1 MAEATIDSIKIEISA
16 SSDAAAENIKKL
28 SEALKEL
35 KTSTSGG
42 VRGLSTIKKQLEG
55 LKTALSGADNSG
67 TKLSKIAKGLKAL
80 SEVQKSSGLSS
91 TLNAMAKLPNILT
104 PNMDGAD
111 KKLSKIAKGLNAL
124 SSVQKASG
132 LNSTLNALGK
142 LPDISS
148 KLAPMD
154 MDKFAQSIK
163 KAAAA
168 LSPLATEM
176 EKVSKGFAAFPIR
189 IQKIIQSNSGLTAS
203 NKKAADSFN
212 SVGKF
217 SLKSIANLTL
227 FGFGIN
233 AVADV
238 LSGFITNINAYVE
251 NMNLFSV
258 SMGEYYSEAMEYA
271 ELVQSKLGID
281 ISEWTR
287 NQGIFM
293 SMAKGFGLANDQAYN
308 LSKGLTELSYDISSF
323 FNITLDAVGDGAF
336 AKVQSGISGELEP
349 LRRLGYALDEATLQ
363 QVAYDHGVN
372 QSIRTMTQA
381 QKAII
386 RYTAIVEQSARMGV
400 IGDMAK
406 TLESP
411 ANALRILHMEFKSL
425 SRAIG
430 SIFIPALVKIIPVVQ
445 AVVEVLTEFAQA
457 LAKLF
462 GFKMTDWSYS
472 DWEGMGNAIDFGA
485 GAADDM
491 ADGMSDAAAAAK
503 KLKDYTLGID
513 ELNIIKP
520 DTGAGASGG
529 SGAAGGAGWEK
540 DWDLDSVWDESV
552 LKNITRQVDELKDKL
567 RGVLTVVGLVGAGL
581 LAMKLSPYI
590 MSGIELLKA
599 GLKEAYGRAL
609 LLKSALTGMSLHG
622 IIAQIPV
629 LLGLSTMAMK
639 IAPFAAAIAVIA
651 IRFKDLYDNSETF
664 RKGLARIDNLARSTF
679 YIIRSAVGDVI
690 DKLKEA
696 GLAVLDL
703 LPEGLREKVIGVIES
718 IGNFISSLDLDLGD
732 LLTTLAGITLLFVP
746 GGQIAGAAVLAF
758 EGISIAIRALGDV
771 SNEQWQQM
779 YQTAMSAVRG
789 MVDEVVGYIGN
800 LIRAF
805 ATAIS
810 GIYNIISGFL
820 SGDWTKVWYGIKQVA
835 AGAFTAILSTGEL
848 VFNTI
853 NAVAK
858 AVFGVDLKAVIES
871 IPSFFI
877 NTFNNIKAGVTVII
891 TTIVNDIKGILGGI
905 ITFLKGVF
913 TLDWETAWD
922 GIKQV
927 VDSAVDLIFNIET
940 WKQIG
945 KDALDGLFQGL
956 ADIGKKVEDWG
967 ATFIK
972 SIKEFLGIH
981 SPSTVFR
988 DEIGVYLGEGI
999 AEGMIQSTP
1008 AITAA
1013 AQGIADSVQKVFN
1026 GISYDPGTNYMAL
1039 INAAKESGDF
1049 EEAARLETIRNAKI
1063 DGEGL
1068 NWEKTFDFTGVTDQ
1082 FQQVADQFSVQTD
1095 AMNTDYSE
1103 FVIQTKT
1110 STESIKTDVLVSIE
1124 TVDTA
1129 LKTFITQTTNNF
1141 RTMAKQSNAQI
1152 QSIISALNAIPR
1164 NITTVHTIVTRSVS
1178 GGSGSTK
1185 GYASG
1190 GFPDTGELFLAREAG
1205 PELVGQ
1211 IGKRTAVANNA
1222 QIVEGIRYGVADANA
1237 EQNALLQEQN
1247 ELLRAILNK
1256 SGVYLDGKQLKKS
1269 VDKASR
1275 SSGANILIG
1284 GVV

>member
-1 MAEATIDSIKIEISA
+1 M
-16 SSDAAAENIKKL
+16 
-28 SEALKEL
+28 
-35 KTSTSGG
+35 
-42 VRGLSTIKKQLEG
+42 
-55 LKTALSGADNSG
+55 
-67 TKLSKIAKGLKAL
+67 
-80 SEVQKSSGLSS
+80 
-91 TLNAMAKLPNILT
+91 
-104 PNMDGAD
+104 
-111 KKLSKIAKGLNAL
+111 
-124 SSVQKASG
+124 
-132 LNSTLNALGK
+132 
-142 LPDISS
+142 
-148 KLAPMD
+148 
-154 MDKFAQSIK
+154 
-163 KAAAA
+163 
-168 LSPLATEM
+168 
-176 EKVSKGFAAFPIR
+176 
-189 IQKIIQSNSGLTAS
+189 
-203 NKKAADSFN
+203 
-212 SVGKF
+212 
-217 SLKSIANLTL
+217 
-227 FGFGIN
+227 
-233 AVADV
+233 
-238 LSGFITNINAYVE
+238 
-251 NMNLFSV
+251 
-258 SMGEYYSEAMEYA
+258 
-271 ELVQSKLGID
+271 
-281 ISEWTR
+281 
-287 NQGIFM
+287 
-293 SMAKGFGLANDQAYN
+293 
-308 LSKGLTELSYDISSF
+308 
-323 FNITLDAVGDGAF
+323 
-336 AKVQSGISGELEP
+336 
-349 LRRLGYALDEATLQ
+349 
-363 QVAYDHGVN
+363 
-372 QSIRTMTQA
+372 
-381 QKAII
+381 
-386 RYTAIVEQSARMGV
+386 
-400 IGDMAK
+400 
-406 TLESP
+406 
-411 ANALRILHMEFKSL
+411 
-425 SRAIG
+425 
-430 SIFIPALVKIIPVVQ
+430 
-445 AVVEVLTEFAQA
+445 
-457 LAKLF
+457 
-462 GFKMTDWSYS
+462 
-472 DWEGMGNAIDFGA
+472 
-485 GAADDM
+485 
-491 ADGMSDAAAAAK
+491 
-503 KLKDYTLGID
+503 
-513 ELNIIKP
+513 
-520 DTGAGASGG
+520 
-529 SGAAGGAGWEK
+529 
-540 DWDLDSVWDESV
+540 
-552 LKNITRQVDELKDKL
+552 
-567 RGVLTVVGLVGAGL
+567 
-581 LAMKLSPYI
+581 
-590 MSGIELLKA
+590 
-599 GLKEAYGRAL
+599 
-609 LLKSALTGMSLHG
+609 
-622 IIAQIPV
+622 
-629 LLGLSTMAMK
+629 
-639 IAPFAAAIAVIA
+639 
-651 IRFKDLYDNSETF
+651 
-664 RKGLARIDNLARSTF
+664 
-679 YIIRSAVGDVI
+679 
-690 DKLKEA
+690 
-696 GLAVLDL
+696 
-703 LPEGLREKVIGVIES
+703 
-718 IGNFISSLDLDLGD
+718 GD
-732 LLTTLAGITLLFVP
+732 LLTTLAGIALLFVP

-913 TLDWETAWD
+913 TLDWEIAWD

-956 ADIGKKVEDWG
+956 ADIGKKVEGWG
-967 ATFIK
+967 NSLLKAIL
-972 SIKEFLGIH
+972 EFFGIN

-988 DEIGVYLGEGI
+988 DEVGVYLGEGI

-1110 STESIKTDVLVSIE
+1110 STESIKTDVLASIE

-1164 NITTVHTIVTRSVS
+1164 NITTVHTIVTRNVS

-1190 GFPDTGELFLAREAG
+1190 GFPDTGNCFWRGKLALSWWDKSGSELRLPTTRRSWKASATVW
-1205 PELVGQ
+1205 PTQ
-1211 IGKRTAVANNA
+1211 MQSK
-1222 QIVEGIRYGVADANA
+1222 
-1237 EQNALLQEQN
+1237 NALLQEQN

-1284 GVV
+1284 GVVMRSMVTVAGTALPEPSTYSATTSTVVDSGRNVKGCHRKCHPQWNCKGGTELEFYICSGLGECDVLYLTKVFFNSVTFFCQDSNEWETRTMYVGDRTASVFLRNPDGSIKGYTGRSSLIEV